1 MNTEQQLRFERKHEV
16 LARLNLSKSSFH
28 NRINNGLWVPPIS
41 LGDRAVGF
49 LKHETDQILASYIR
63 GASNDEI
70 KVLVISLVAARQNI
84 LEASWIRF

>member
-1 MNTEQQLRFERKHEV
+1 MNNSIQLRIERKNDV

-28 NRINNGLWVPPIS
+28 NRINQGLWTPPIS

-49 LKHETDQILASYIR
+49 LKHENDQILASYVR

-70 KVLVISLVAARQNI
+70 KALVITLVAARQNI
-84 LEASWIRF
+84 LGALYE

>member
-1 MNTEQQLRFERKHEV
+1 MSNAIYFTIERKAEV
-16 LARLNLSKSSFH
+16 LVRIGLSRSTFY
-28 NRINNGLWVPPIS
+28 NRINKGLWVPPIS

-84 LEASWIRF
+84 LGALYE

>member
-1 MNTEQQLRFERKHEV
+1 MTNTIQLRIERKHEV

-28 NRINNGLWVPPIS
+28 NRINQGLWVPPIS

-49 LKHETDQILASYIR
+49 LKHETDQILASYVR

-70 KVLVISLVAARQNI
+70 KTLVITLVAARQNV
-84 LEASWIRF
+84 LGALYE

>member
-1 MNTEQQLRFERKHEV
+1 MTRDIQLRIERKHEV

-28 NRINNGLWVPPIS
+28 NRINQGLWVPPIS

-70 KVLVISLVAARQNI
+70 KALVITLVAARQNI
-84 LEASWIRF
+84 LGALYE

>member
-1 MNTEQQLRFERKHEV
+1 MTNTIQLRIERKHEV

-28 NRINNGLWVPPIS
+28 NRINQGLWVPPIS

-49 LKHETDQILASYIR
+49 LKHETDQILASYVR

-70 KVLVISLVAARQNI
+70 KTLVISLVAARQNV
-84 LEASWIRF
+84 LGALYE